1 MLTRDVMTRDVV
13 TVRPQATVREVARL
27 LAARGF
33 TALPVVDEHNE
44 LLGIVTE
51 ADLLAGRLRHDAR
64 SPLLAAELS
73 TGPPAALIGEV
84 MTTEVVTALPWTDAA
99 DLVEDMTTRGIRS
112 VPVVEPGRGLVGI
125 VSRRDVLGAVGR
137 PDDRI
142 EHAVRR
148 GLRNYAGRDRWGVS
162 VRDGVVTLAEDDGD
176 PTERHIAMVIAQ
188 NVAGVVDVR
197 VVPAGE

>member
-13 TVRPQATVREVARL
+13 TVRRDTSVRE
-27 LAARGF
+27 AARVLTGHGF
-33 TALPVVDEHNE
+33 TALPVVDERDD

-64 SPLLAAELS
+64 SPRLAAELAA
-73 TGPPAALIGEV
+73 GPPSPAVGEV
-84 MTTEVVTALPWTDAA
+84 MTTDVVTALPWTDAA
-99 DLVEDMTTRGIRS
+99 DLVETMRARGIRS

-137 PDDRI
+137 PDEVI

-148 GLRNYAGRDRWGVS
+148 GLRNYAGRDRWTVS
-162 VRDGVVTLAEDDGD
+162 VHDGVVTLADDTEDA
-176 PTERHIAMVIAQ
+176 TERHVATVIAQ
-188 NVAGVVDVR
+188 NVPGVVDVR
-197 VVPAGE
+197 IVPARG